1 VSIKEERDSP
11 TCAVHRR
18 PRSVLALAFVAASLL
33 GSVAAA
39 AEPLAKSGDV
49 IFEVGDRKLTQA
61 ELQAQ
66 LGFEPEPLLQ
76 RMRED
81 NNFARVYAVRWF
93 HAEIFAKAARDDGL
107 VAKTPGLAG
116 AADNLGRNLIARE
129 YQDHLLEVE
138 YKPTDNEIQQ
148 YYTFNKELCTTP
160 ARYHIARAGVQI
172 AKHASP
178 EEIAAAQKRLAEI
191 EARLKKGD
199 AFATVAD
206 ELSDLPS
213 KGPGGDSGWLTDDD
227 LAKDEQSGWIKELAA
242 GSVSEP
248 KKTIRGT
255 EIYLMMEK
263 EPSRVKTAAECRPEI
278 ETRIKREYYKKVSEG
293 RADELAKRFKASMNL
308 DAFIAAARA
317 AKGIGVAPDA
327 EQAER

>member
-1 VSIKEERDSP
+1 LDCFARNAI
-11 TCAVHRR
+11 A
-18 PRSVLALAFVAASLL
+18 LALGGIATTLFVGA
-33 GSVAAA
+33 VAA
-39 AEPLAKSGDV
+39 AEPAAKSGDV
-49 IFEVGDRKLTQA
+49 VFEVGDRKLTQA
-61 ELQAQ
+61 EIQAE
-66 LGFEPEPLLQ
+66 LGYEPEPLLQ

-81 NNFARVYAVRWF
+81 DNFARVYAVRWF
-93 HAEIFAKAARDDGL
+93 HAEIFAKAAREDGL
-107 VAKTPGLAG
+107 VAKTPGLGG
-116 AADNLGRNLIARE
+116 AAENLGRNLIARE
-129 YQDHLLEVE
+129 YQDHLLDVE
-138 YKPTDNEIQQ
+138 YKPTDNEIEQ
-148 YYTFNKELCTTP
+148 YYTFNKELCTAP
-160 ARYHIARAGVQI
+160 ARYHIARVGVQI

-178 EEIAAAQKRLAEI
+178 EEIAAAEKRLAEI
-191 EARLKKGD
+191 QQRLKKGD

-227 LAKDEQSGWIKELAA
+227 LAKDEQSAWIKTLAV
-242 GSVSEP
+242 GTVSEP

-278 ETRIKREYYKKVSEG
+278 ETRIKREYYKKVSEN

-317 AKGIGVAPDA
+317 AKGMPVPTEAVQP
-327 EQAER
+327 ER